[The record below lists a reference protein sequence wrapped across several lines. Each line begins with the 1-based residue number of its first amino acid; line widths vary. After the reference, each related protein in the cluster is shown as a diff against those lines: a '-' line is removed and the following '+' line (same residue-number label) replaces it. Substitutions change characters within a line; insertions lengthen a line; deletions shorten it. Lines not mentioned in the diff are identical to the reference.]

1 MRQTFIAAFLGAAA
15 TATHASAGTLIDAG
29 FDEAH
34 GIVESVREGTLRK
47 HPAWLTDVFE
57 HAINPETGQ
66 EVFVR
71 LSDERAIAVVQ
82 EGPRRFQPGQRVL
95 VVRDVNGTRIEGV

>member
-1 MRQTFIAAFLGAAA
+1 
-15 TATHASAGTLIDAG
+15 
-29 FDEAH
+29 
-34 GIVESVREGTLRK
+34 
-47 HPAWLTDVFE
+47 VFE